1 MYMKYTDVFYLFF
14 LFHYYYY
21 TPKEKRGKA
30 DFHPSHISSRC
41 TRMRSMYLRREQIL
55 LKEISVESFSAIHKV

>member
-1 MYMKYTDVFYLFF
+1 MKYTDVFFF
-14 LFHYYYY
+14 FFK
-21 TPKEKRGKA
+21 TPEEKRGKA

-55 LKEISVESFSAIHKV
+55 LKEISVESFSAIHEV